1 MGTNDT
7 AAFALGFV
15 LGQTNAYVEQ
25 VKTGAKLAAQ
35 IGCSKAHLPDVIAA
49 VTEEKCEVLV
59 EDREYDRVAVWMFR
73 LPFVRT
79 LIEQMSQKTTP
90 PTAGGVWAMGKLF
103 GYSDSEIGA
112 YLQVHELV
120 KSASDSESSPRPFEG
135 KSGWRKEQKYLPG

>member
-1 MGTNDT
+1 MDTDQT

-35 IGCSKAHLPDVIAA
+35 IGCSRDHLADVVAA
-49 VTEEKCEVLV
+49 VTGDNCEVLV
-59 EDREYDRVAVWMFR
+59 EDRDHNRVAVWVFR

-79 LIEQMSQKTTP
+79 LIEQMSQKATP
-90 PTAGGVWAMGKLF
+90 PTTSGVWAMGKLF

-112 YLQVHELV
+112 YLQSNGLLR
-120 KSASDSESSPRPFEG
+120 SASDSESSQRLCSDRNG
-135 KSGWRKEQKYLPG
+135 SHTEQRCPPC